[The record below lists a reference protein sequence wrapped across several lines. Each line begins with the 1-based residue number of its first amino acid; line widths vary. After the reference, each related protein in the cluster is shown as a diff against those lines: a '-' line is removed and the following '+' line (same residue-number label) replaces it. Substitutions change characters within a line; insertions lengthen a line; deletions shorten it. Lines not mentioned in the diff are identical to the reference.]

1 MAPNVGLLSRTYYSW
16 KALRLPWRKRFFVGT
31 FCYDLQ
37 GNTYWEFK
45 LTSSET
51 RLRRIVKYPRSTHLS
66 QVQVS
71 PLWHQWLRH
80 MRAQPPSLDEQ
91 EGDLVRRERTK
102 VLAAE
107 ADARWEAKP
116 RVMSPQDGDSP
127 AVLAGGGA
135 GTDTTPETGTGTGTG
150 TRPETQQMRETSDGK
165 GTQGTGAEGDA
176 ADDAWARAKKAQGV
190 GEKWQP
196 AAWDPSSRR

>member
-1 MAPNVGLLSRTYYSW
+1 MAPTVGLLARTYYSW
-16 KALRLPWRKRFFVGT
+16 KALRLPWRKRFFIG
-31 FCYDLQ
+31 YDLQ

-51 RLRRIVKYPRSTHLS
+51 RLRRIVHYPRSTHLS

-80 MRAQPPSLDEQ
+80 MRAQPPSLEEQ
-91 EGDLVRRERTK
+91 QGDLLRRDRTK
-102 VLAAE
+102 ILAAE

-116 RVMSPQDGDSP
+116 RVMTAGDSP
-127 AVLAGGGA
+127 AALGGSAGA
-135 GTDTTPETGTGTGTG
+135 EPDMKTD
-150 TRPETQQMRETSDGK
+150 K
-165 GTQGTGAEGDA
+165 GTQQQQQQQQQKATIDQGTTTAEGN
-176 ADDAWARAKKAQGV
+176 DAWSRAKKAQGV

-196 AAWDPSSRR
+196 AAWKPSPKR

>member
-1 MAPNVGLLSRTYYSW
+1 MAPTIGPLTRTYYSW
-16 KALRLPWRKRFFVGT
+16 KALRLPWRKRFFIGH
-31 FCYDLQ
+31 DLE

-66 QVQVS
+66 QVHVS

-80 MRAQPPSLDEQ
+80 MRAQPPSLEEQ
-91 EGDLVRRERTK
+91 QGDVARRQRTR

-116 RVMSPQDGDSP
+116 RAVPLPQQGDSRMALQAAP
-127 AVLAGGGA
+127 SGAGSASASDAGKTTDAQTKAGGG
-135 GTDTTPETGTGTGTG
+135 GGGGGGGGPDRTP
-150 TRPETQQMRETSDGK
+150 QQMS
-165 GTQGTGAEGDA
+165 
-176 ADDAWARAKKAQGV
+176 ADDHHDVWAAAKKAQGP
-190 GEKWQP
+190 GERWQP
-196 AAWDPSSRR
+196 TAWDPSRT

>member
-1 MAPNVGLLSRTYYSW
+1 MAPTPGLLTRAYYNW
-16 KALRLPWRKRFFVGT
+16 KALRLPWRKRFFIGH
-31 FCYDLQ
+31 DLQ

-51 RLRRIVKYPRSTHLS
+51 RLRRIVNYPRSTHLS

-80 MRAQPPSLDEQ
+80 MRAEAPSLDEQ
-91 EGDLVRRERTK
+91 RGDLVRRDRTRI
-102 VLAAE
+102 LAAE

-116 RVMSPQDGDSP
+116 RVMTAGESQALS
-127 AVLAGGGA
+127 GGGER
-135 GTDTTPETGTGTGTG
+135 TDTKTEV
-150 TRPETQQMRETSDGK
+150 RQTQQQETIGV
-165 GTQGTGAEGDA
+165 GAGAGQGTETTRGAGQEEVD
-176 ADDAWARAKKAQGV
+176 ADDAWSRAKKAQAV

-196 AAWDPSSRR
+196 AAWSPSSKR